1 MYPLTRR
8 LAVGAIGLIFVL
20 AACSS
25 ATTSPSDN
33 EAQPSASEPQ
43 PSASTVPSAE
53 ESAAPSAGPTML
65 DESLGVEVAVA
76 GLTEPTNLAF
86 LGSDDFFVTEKS
98 TGHVIRV
105 QGGEA
110 SAPVLDLAVNF
121 FDERGLLAIALHPDF
136 DSNGYVYLYWTASG
150 EGSGEDGMLGEDTDE
165 EFALPDLGNRVDRFV
180 WDGAALTWD
189 TNIVQLRSNTLDTD
203 TLDRLRGNH
212 DAGPI
217 VFGQDG
223 KLYIVIGDQNQR
235 TQLQNLPD
243 ADAPTDINF
252 TGVILRLNDDGSI
265 PDDNPFFEA
274 GAEMGG
280 EAGENVQSIW
290 AYGIRNSFGM
300 AIHPATGDL
309 WETENGDDSWDEV
322 NVFPAGSNSG
332 WIQLMGPPER
342 FDEYRQI
349 ESDSE
354 DGLDNPTWW
363 PGDNLAQDVDGAMAA
378 MLELE
383 GSEYVPP
390 VFAWRH
396 PVAVTSIGF
405 VDDDALG
412 ESSVNTAWLGSVL
425 NDSLYRYPLT
435 ADASGFDFA
444 DDAGL
449 SDLVDDNAEK
459 GDIGESADYVVG
471 TGFGVVTHI
480 LQGPDGLLYVSSISA
495 GAVYRIGSADQ
506 VGGGETVASPS
517 AAAEGGEVT
526 EITAATDTGGAL
538 TFDPGE
544 ITVPAGATV
553 RLTFSNEATVPH
565 NLTFEDPISAAT
577 DTVID
582 PGDSQTIEFIAPEAG
597 EYTFVCT
604 LHPGMEGTL
613 IVEG

>member
-1 MYPLTRR
+1 MFHFTRR
-8 LAVGAIGLIFVL
+8 SAVCAIALIFLL

-25 ATTSPSDN
+25 AATSPTAS
-33 EAQPSASEPQ
+33 EAQPSASVA
-43 PSASTVPSAE
+43 PSAG
-53 ESAAPSAGPTML
+53 ESAAPSAGPAMV
-65 DESLGVEVAVA
+65 DESLGVEVAVD

-86 LGSDDFFVTEKS
+86 LGADDFFVTEKS

-105 QGGEA
+105 QGEEA
-110 SAPVLDLAVNF
+110 SEPVLDLAVNF
-121 FDERGLLAIALHPDF
+121 FDERGLLGIALHPDF

-150 EGSGEDGMLGEDTDE
+150 EGSGDDGMLGEDTDE

-180 WDGAALTWD
+180 WDGTALTWD
-189 TNIVQLRSNTLDTD
+189 MNIVQLRSNTLDTD

-223 KLYIVIGDQNQR
+223 KLFIIIGDQNQR

-243 ADAPTDINF
+243 ADAPNDINF

-265 PDDNPFFEA
+265 PDDNPFFAA

-280 EAGENVQSIW
+280 EAGENVKSIW

-349 ESDSE
+349 ESESE

-378 MLELE
+378 MLELD
-383 GSEYVPP
+383 GSQYAPP
-390 VFAWRH
+390 VFAWKH

-480 LQGPDGLLYVSSISA
+480 LQAPDGLLYVSSISA
-495 GAVYRIGSADQ
+495 GAVYRIGPVDQ
-506 VGGGETVASPS
+506 VGGGETAASPS
-517 AAAEGGEVT
+517 AAADGEVT
-526 EITAATDTGGAL
+526 EISVATDTGGAL

-553 RLTFSNEATVPH
+553 RLTFTNKATVPH
-565 NLTFEDPISAAT
+565 NLTFEDPIGAAT

-582 PGDSQTIEFIAPEAG
+582 PGDSQTIEFTAPEPG

-604 LHPGMEGTL
+604 LHPGMGGTL
-613 IVEG
+613 LVEAAG

>member
-1 MYPLTRR
+1 MGRY
-8 LAVGAIGLIFVL
+8 
-20 AACSS
+20 
-25 ATTSPSDN
+25 
-33 EAQPSASEPQ
+33 
-43 PSASTVPSAE
+43 
-53 ESAAPSAGPTML
+53 
-65 DESLGVEVAVA
+65 
-76 GLTEPTNLAF
+76 
-86 LGSDDFFVTEKS
+86 GSDL
-98 TGHVIRV
+98 GHEHR
-105 QGGEA
+105 A
-110 SAPVLDLAVNF
+110 
-121 FDERGLLAIALHPDF
+121 
-136 DSNGYVYLYWTASG
+136 
-150 EGSGEDGMLGEDTDE
+150 
-165 EFALPDLGNRVDRFV
+165 
-180 WDGAALTWD
+180 
-189 TNIVQLRSNTLDTD
+189 LRSNTLDTD

-223 KLYIVIGDQNQR
+223 KLFIIIGDQNQR

-243 ADAPTDINF
+243 ADAPNDINF

-265 PDDNPFFEA
+265 PDDNPFFAA

-349 ESDSE
+349 ESESE

-378 MLELE
+378 MLELD

-390 VFAWRH
+390 VFAWKH

-480 LQGPDGLLYVSSISA
+480 LQATGRAAVRVEHLRRRGLSHRPGRPGGRWRDGCQSL
-495 GAVYRIGSADQ
+495 R
-506 VGGGETVASPS
+506 GG
-517 AAAEGGEVT
+517 
-526 EITAATDTGGAL
+526 
-538 TFDPGE
+538 
-544 ITVPAGATV
+544 
-553 RLTFSNEATVPH
+553 
-565 NLTFEDPISAAT
+565 
-577 DTVID
+577 
-582 PGDSQTIEFIAPEAG
+582 
-597 EYTFVCT
+597 
-604 LHPGMEGTL
+604 
-613 IVEG
+613 